1 LQLPGWLSP
10 AGRGVPAREVR
21 LGQVAAGIASSPEAL
36 RRNVAGYYAALL
48 GSGPDA
54 AGADAWLQVLVSGQ
68 LKTGMVA
75 VGLLA
80 SDEYFGDANS
90 LPG

>member
-1 LQLPGWLSP
+1 
-10 AGRGVPAREVR
+10 
-21 LGQVAAGIASSPEAL
+21 VAASITSSPEAL
-36 RRNVAGYYAALL
+36 RWNVAGYYAALL
-48 GSGPDA
+48 GRAPDA
-54 AGADAWLQVLVSGQ
+54 AGAAAWVQVLVDGR